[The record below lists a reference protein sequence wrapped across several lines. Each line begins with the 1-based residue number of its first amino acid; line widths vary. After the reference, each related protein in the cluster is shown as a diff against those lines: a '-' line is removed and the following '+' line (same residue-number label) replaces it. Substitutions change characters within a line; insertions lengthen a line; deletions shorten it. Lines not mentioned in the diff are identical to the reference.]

1 MSPTSV
7 TFALVMSNETYINYV
22 KNFPRQWLLHW
33 LVQLRRLRGSLTFL
47 HTRAG
52 LNARYTNIDP
62 LPDPIIYD
70 IVKFLRMLSG
80 MCEYMDEEDF
90 VQFGAARL
98 REFYRFNLK
107 HGKAFR
113 EQFKRNK

>member
-1 MSPTSV
+1 MSLTSV
-7 TFALVMSNETYINYV
+7 IFALVMNNETDLSYV
-22 KNFPRQWLLHW
+22 KYFPRQWLLRW

-47 HTRAG
+47 HTMAG

-62 LPDPIIYD
+62 VPAPEKYD
-70 IVKFLRMLSG
+70 IEKFMRMLSG

-98 REFYRFNLK
+98 REFHRFNMK